1 MIYTG
6 KGAVRL
12 DWFQR
17 VFPDFWDTFTIEYL
31 LSPVY
36 LLGTALIV
44 LAVWKL
50 SKEEQSF
57 LSFLFPKK
65 VYLHKSTWLDIKL
78 AAFNTFF
85 LATGAIA
92 ALVILP
98 WVTIEVHH
106 WLVELTGYD
115 AAEQTTWRTILA
127 GVIIFLTKDF
137 CRYCSHFIHHKYRFL
152 WPFHAVHHSAEVMS
166 PITFMRMH
174 PMTMAVQVTLISVI
188 VGVVQGI
195 VLFVL
200 VGQITPEIV
209 YVGIFAWNLYVFAGA
224 HLRHSHVW
232 ISYGP
237 VLEHILISPAQH
249 QLHHSSDPKHH
260 DKNFGEIFAI
270 WDWMF
275 GTLYVPK
282 AKEEL
287 TFGIGN
293 AQGELISQP
302 YLTLRDALLG
312 PFGEVWEEVSKG
324 TSFDQNKTPQP

>member
-44 LAVWKL
+44 LAVCML

-115 AAEQTTWRTILA
+115 AAQQTTWRTILA

-137 CRYCSHFIHHKYRFL
+137 CR
-152 WPFHAVHHSAEVMS
+152 
-166 PITFMRMH
+166 
-174 PMTMAVQVTLISVI
+174 
-188 VGVVQGI
+188 
-195 VLFVL
+195 
-200 VGQITPEIV
+200 
-209 YVGIFAWNLYVFAGA
+209 
-224 HLRHSHVW
+224 
-232 ISYGP
+232 
-237 VLEHILISPAQH
+237 
-249 QLHHSSDPKHH
+249 
-260 DKNFGEIFAI
+260 
-270 WDWMF
+270 
-275 GTLYVPK
+275 
-282 AKEEL
+282 
-287 TFGIGN
+287 
-293 AQGELISQP
+293 
-302 YLTLRDALLG
+302 
-312 PFGEVWEEVSKG
+312 
-324 TSFDQNKTPQP
+324 